1 MVYFAYIINECI
13 YMIGMFEFY
22 NCNNMAKRIIVKDDF
37 MGRRSVMTESD
48 FNENIKRWASE
59 TQRLAKDKASQMLK
73 GKRRNRTY
81 QSGPK
86 KGKTETKLRNSIQY
100 SFIASYGEASGIA
113 FQFPMHGIFRE
124 YGVGNGSPRNAI
136 KRSKSDWLS
145 GTLDRKE
152 KQLTDIID
160 NYSDN
165 LVSRIF
171 RGVGNK

>member
-1 MVYFAYIINECI
+1 MSRLKN
-13 YMIGMFEFY
+13 G
-22 NCNNMAKRIIVKDDF
+22 
-37 MGRRSVMTESD
+37 
-48 FNENIKRWASE
+48 NI
-59 TQRLAKDKASQMLK
+59 
-73 GKRRNRTY
+73 
-81 QSGPK
+81 
-86 KGKTETKLRNSIQY
+86 ETKLRNSIQY

-113 FQFPMHGIFRE
+113 FQFPVHGIFRE
-124 YGVGNGSPRNAI
+124 YGVGNGSPKNAI

-145 GTLDRKE
+145 SSLDKKE

>member
-1 MVYFAYIINECI
+1 
-13 YMIGMFEFY
+13 
-22 NCNNMAKRIIVKDDF
+22 MARPKQSCETAFNIVTLFGD
-37 MGRRSVMTESD
+37 
-48 FNENIKRWASE
+48 A
-59 TQRLAKDKASQMLK
+59 L
-73 GKRRNRTY
+73 
-81 QSGPK
+81 
-86 KGKTETKLRNSIQY
+86 
-100 SFIASYGEASGIA
+100 GIA
-113 FQFPMHGIFRE
+113 FQFPVHGIFRE

-152 KQLTDIID
+152 NQLTDIID

>member
-1 MVYFAYIINECI
+1 
-13 YMIGMFEFY
+13 
-22 NCNNMAKRIIVKDDF
+22 MAKKIIVKDDF
-37 MGRRSVMTESD
+37 TGRRSVMTESD

-73 GKRRNRTY
+73 GKKRNRTY

-113 FQFPMHGIFRE
+113 FQFPVHGIFRE
-124 YGVGNGSPRNAI
+124 YGVGNGSPKNAI

-145 GTLDRKE
+145 GTLDKKE
-152 KQLTDIID
+152 QELINIID
-160 NYSDN
+160 DYSDN
-165 LVSRIF
+165 LTTRIF
-171 RGVGNK
+171 KGVGNK

>member
-13 YMIGMFEFY
+13 YMIGIFEFY

-37 MGRRSVMTESD
+37 TGRRSVMTESD
-48 FNENIKRWASE
+48 FNEDIKRWASE
-59 TQRLAKDKASQMLK
+59 TQALAKQQAALMVK
-73 GKRRNRTY
+73 GKKKNHTY
-81 QSGPK
+81 KSGSK
-86 KGKTETKLRNSIQY
+86 KGKTEQKLKNSIQY
-100 SFIASYGEASGIA
+100 SFAGSGEVSGIA
-113 FQFPMHGIFRE
+113 FQFPVHGIFRE
-124 YGVGNGSPRNAI
+124 YGVGNGSPKNAI

>member
-37 MGRRSVMTESD
+37 TGRRSVMTESD
-48 FNENIKRWASE
+48 FNEDIKRWASE
-59 TQRLAKDKASQMLK
+59 TQALAKQQAALMVK
-73 GKRRNRTY
+73 GKKKNHTY
-81 QSGPK
+81 KSGSK
-86 KGKTETKLRNSIQY
+86 KGKTEQKLKNSIQY
-100 SFIASYGEASGIA
+100 SFIAGSGEVSGIA
-113 FQFPMHGIFRE
+113 FQFPVHGIFRE
-124 YGVGNGSPRNAI
+124 YGVGKGSPRNAI

-145 GTLDRKE
+145 FTLDKKE
-152 KQLTDIID
+152 QKLINIID
-160 NYSDN
+160 DYSDN